1 MSVTS
6 LGFVT
11 GRRTVAEV
19 LADAQRLGTLGD
31 RPIDEV
37 IEHAQQFLAG
47 LEGVTGTVVDIGT
60 GAGVPGLVLA
70 EARPDLTFVLV
81 DRRQTRI
88 DALSRGVTA
97 CGLVD
102 RVTVIA
108 GDTATISR
116 DQRFAGRCA
125 AVVSRGF
132 GRPPETLDA
141 ARPFLSVGGRLVVSE
156 PPEPDPERW
165 PEAARE
171 ALGFGKPLYFKGI
184 VMFHVEQSR
193 L

>member
-31 RPIDEV
+31 RPIDEI

-97 CGLVD
+97 CGLMD
-102 RVTVIA
+102 
-108 GDTATISR
+108 S
-116 DQRFAGRCA
+116 
-125 AVVSRGF
+125 
-132 GRPPETLDA
+132 
-141 ARPFLSVGGRLVVSE
+141 
-156 PPEPDPERW
+156 PDGVPRW
-165 PEAARE
+165 
-171 ALGFGKPLYFKGI
+171 
-184 VMFHVEQSR
+184 
-193 L
+193 